1 MSRGQAETDQLRG
14 RLESQL
20 DRLLEQLS
28 DLEKDRED
36 LGEEEYAEMRQDT
49 LEQVGEFE
57 ASLKRLCSGDLGLV
71 DSLNAMQL
79 AMQATVSQ
87 KCAFGFVVVKT
98 VRTGC
103 LLRSP
108 LLLLS
113 VLSKFVNSL
122 LRLVG
127 CWQTMSKLF
136 LREWLLL

>member
-1 MSRGQAETDQLRG
+1 MSRGEAETDQLRG

-28 DLEKDRED
+28 DLENDREE

-87 KCAFGFVVVKT
+87 KCDFGFVVVKT

-103 LLRSP
+103 WPRFP
-108 LLLLS
+108 L
-113 VLSKFVNSL
+113 
-122 LRLVG
+122 
-127 CWQTMSKLF
+127 
-136 LREWLLL
+136 WLL